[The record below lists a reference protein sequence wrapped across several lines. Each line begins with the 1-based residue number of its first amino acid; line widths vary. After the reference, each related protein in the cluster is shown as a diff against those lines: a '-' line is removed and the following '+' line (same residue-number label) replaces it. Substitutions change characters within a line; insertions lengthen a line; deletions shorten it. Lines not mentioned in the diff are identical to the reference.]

1 MSARSLVEH
10 LSEIDDP
17 REGPA
22 LRHDLVELLV
32 VAICAVLSGAENCAD
47 MALWGKQKLP
57 WLRGFLSLRNGIASH
72 DTFSRVFRLLDPK
85 QFETVFRSWVG
96 GIVGALSGT
105 VAIDGK
111 TVRGSHDGD
120 TSAIH
125 MVSAFATE
133 LGLAVGQEKVAD
145 KSNEITAIPE
155 LLNALRLKGCLVSID
170 AMGCQKEIARAIRQ
184 QQADYLL
191 AVKGNQGNLEE
202 SLQTFF
208 DAARCAKLK
217 MAGAHLETIEKDHGR
232 IETRRYWVADNV
244 FGLVDPNLWRDCRT
258 VGMVESVRDTGK
270 KEPQVERRYFISS
283 APLTV
288 MRFAAAV
295 RDHWL
300 IENRLHWS
308 LDVIFGEDDARTRK
322 DHAPQNV
329 ALLSKIALN
338 LLRMD
343 TSQPKLS
350 VRQRRKAAGWNDDVR
365 MQMLG
370 LRPVR

>member
-1 MSARSLVEH
+1 MEH
-10 LSEIDDP
+10 LSEIEDP

-22 LRHDLVELLV
+22 LRHNLVELLV

-57 WLRGFLSLRNGIASH
+57 WLRGFPSLPNGIASH
-72 DTFSRVFRLLDPK
+72 DTFSRVFRLLDAK
-85 QFETVFRSWVG
+85 QFEAVFRSWVG
-96 GIVGALSGT
+96 DVVGALSGT

-120 TSAIH
+120 ASAIH

-133 LGLAVGQEKVAD
+133 LGLAVGQEKVAE

-170 AMGCQKEIARAIRQ
+170 AMGCQKEVARAIRE

-217 MAGAHLETIEKDHGR
+217 TAGAYLETIEKDHGR

-258 VGMVESVRDTGK
+258 AGMVESVRDTGK

-288 MRFAAAV
+288 MRLAAAV

-370 LRPVR
+370 LQPVR